1 MLGNFYAQIKTLLY
15 NFNKLK
21 VVKPVGSYRQPIGT
35 IHKYK
40 LICLLFL
47 ILNEWFIKKD
57 DKQSLD

>member
-1 MLGNFYAQIKTLLY
+1 MLGNFLF

-35 IHKYK
+35 IHKYR

-47 ILNEWFIKKD
+47 ILNEWSIKKD

>member
-1 MLGNFYAQIKTLLY
+1 MLGNFMHRLKHFC

-21 VVKPVGSYRQPIGT
+21 VVKPVGSYRQPIST
-35 IHKYK
+35 IHKYR